1 MPESYR
7 TTNTRTQVREK
18 LTLQVGKPVTIAL
31 EYSTGKLVPSQYEG
45 GADQMYCTLTD
56 GRCWYADLAAWN
68 LIERL
73 DLVSREPFTVTKL
86 GAGRFEVQRA
96 GQYPTAPIATRI
108 ELQRAAARVGGERAA
123 ERNNDRAVEG
133 ENTAANSLPES
144 SSAPSAQPPSTN
156 SPQPTTKLEQALK
169 TAILASANAEKYG
182 AEIGYTVRF
191 TPEAIKCMAIS
202 VLIGMEQG
210 GRR

>member
-1 MPESYR
+1 MSGY
-7 TTNTRTQVREK
+7 TRTQVREK
-18 LTLQVGKPVTIAL
+18 LNLQVGKPVTIAL

-96 GQYPTAPIATRI
+96 GQYPTGPISTPAQPPATRI
-108 ELQRAAARVGGERAA
+108 EPQRAAARVGGERAA

-133 ENTAANSLPES
+133 ENTVANSLPES
-144 SSAPSAQPPSTN
+144 N
-156 SPQPTTKLEQALK
+156 SQPTTKLEQALK

>member
-7 TTNTRTQVREK
+7 NTTRTQTREK
-18 LTLQVGKPVTIAL
+18 LVLQVGRPVTIAL
-31 EYSTGKLVPSQYEG
+31 EFSTGKLVPSQYNG
-45 GADQMYCTLTD
+45 GADQMYYTLTD
-56 GRCWYADLAAWN
+56 GRAWYADLAAAE
-68 LIERL
+68 LIDKL
-73 DLVSREPFTVTKL
+73 DLVSREPFTVCKL
-86 GAGRFEVQRA
+86 GAGRYEVQRD
-96 GQYPTAPIATRI
+96 GQFPAAPISNTRMDPERTATRI
-108 ELQRAAARVGGERAA
+108 GGERAA
-123 ERNNDRAVEG
+123 AEVSDRPVGGQQA
-133 ENTAANSLPES
+133 AANSHNES
-144 SSAPSAQPPSTN
+144 TNAQPV
-156 SPQPTTKLEQALK
+156 TKLEQALK